1 MGGIFGAICR
11 EKIRSSTIREG
22 LKRLYYRGYDGLGI
36 AYIDEN
42 NRLVV
47 KKEPGYPDTA
57 WEKLGLPETIPSR
70 IVLGHVRY
78 ANRGWPNKNNT
89 HPLLDC
95 TGKIAVVG
103 DGALLDYEKH
113 REELRSR
120 GHRFVSTTD
129 FEILPHYLEEYIEE
143 TNSVLEALRRIAFK
157 VKGMYTAVF
166 MIEGDHRFY
175 VIKHGQPFVI
185 GIRRDGSCLYVS
197 SDLPSLYGF
206 AEEALVLDDD
216 QVAAI
221 ELDNITVIDV
231 ESGQVVERL
240 PRKRIKYQPG
250 VVERAGYPHFM
261 LKEIYEIPYA
271 LRQTLVTLLDKYL
284 SLASMIIQGARNV
297 FIIGNG
303 TSLHAGY
310 TSAYYFTDLAGIDVE
325 VISAAEFP
333 YYALDRVKTGSV
345 IIAISQ
351 SGETNDVIYSVK
363 QAKRRGAVVVGVTNV
378 VGSQLTLQSNVYLP
392 IGAGPEIAV
401 PATKTFT
408 STLATLLILAS
419 YTGVYSGKL
428 DRSDLKNVYDEIRIL
443 SKKLEESLE
452 RIDMKTRSII
462 ENNKI
467 IWSNVYVS
475 SSGINYPVAL
485 EGALKLK
492 EAAIVHSEGIQLGE
506 LRHGPAVL
514 IREGFPVIIIEPYEE
529 EAHEL
534 YEKVLVEIK
543 NKYGVIIEITSKNSE
558 KAGAFVIKSVET
570 IKELSPISSVVPL
583 QLLAYRLGVKL
594 GRPIDT
600 PPGLVKAVTT

>member
-1 MGGIFGAICR
+1 MGGIFGFICR
-11 EKIRSSTIREG
+11 DKIKSEILREG

-42 NRLVV
+42 NRLIV
-47 KKEPGYPDTA
+47 KKEPGHPDKA
-57 WEKLGLPETIPSR
+57 WEKLGIPEVIPSN

-95 TGKIAVVG
+95 TGKIATVG
-103 DGALLDYEKH
+103 DGALLNYEKH
-113 REELRSR
+113 REILRSA
-120 GHRFVSTTD
+120 GHKFVSTTD
-129 FEILPHYLEEYIEE
+129 FEILPHYLEEYTRNNI
-143 TNSVLEALRRIAFK
+143 LEGLRNIANTI
-157 VKGMYTAVF
+157 KGIYAAVF
-166 MIEGDHRFY
+166 LIEGHSEFY
-175 VIKHGQPFVI
+175 AIKHGQPLVI
-185 GIRRDGSCLYVS
+185 GTREDQSCIFVS

-206 AEEALVLDDD
+206 AEQAIVLDDN
-216 QVAAI
+216 QIAI
-221 ELDNITVIDV
+221 IRLNEILVINAETGEIV
-231 ESGQVVERL
+231 EEL

-250 VVERAGYPHFM
+250 VVDKAGYPHFM

-271 LRQTLVTLLDKYL
+271 LRQTLITLLEKYL
-284 SLASMIIQGARNV
+284 SLASMIIHGASNV

-310 TSAYYFTDLAGIDVE
+310 TSAYYFSDLAGVNVE

-333 YYALDRVKTGSV
+333 YYALGRVKTGTV

-351 SGETNDVIYSVK
+351 SGETSDVIYSIK
-363 QAKRRGAVVVGVTNV
+363 QAKQRGAVILGITNV
-378 VGSQLTLQSNVYLP
+378 VGSQLTLESNVYLP

-408 STLATLLILAS
+408 STLATLLILAA

-428 DRSDLKNVYDEIRIL
+428 DRSDLGIIYDEVRTL
-443 SKKLEESLE
+443 SRKLQENIK
-452 RIDMKTRSII
+452 RIDHEAKTII
-462 ENNKI
+462 DDNKI
-467 IWSNVYVS
+467 NWSNIYVS
-475 SSGINYPVAL
+475 SSGINYPIAL

-492 EAAIVHSEGIQLGE
+492 ETAIVHSEGLQLGE

-514 IREGFPVIIIEPYEE
+514 IKHGFPVIIIEPYEKD
-529 EAHEL
+529 AREL
-534 YEKVLVEIK
+534 HEKVVMEIK
-543 NKYGVIIEITSKNSE
+543 NKYGVIIEIASRYKEYYNKNL
-558 KAGAFVIKSVET
+558 IKSIET
-570 IKELSPISSVVPL
+570 IKELSPISNIIPL

-594 GRPIDT
+594 DRPIDT